1 VRVEHALIGRHGFPG
16 GGKLIGGRIGRIL
29 GGGGLPN
36 LRRQAISSM
45 RALVEVRFEPAMK

>member
-1 VRVEHALIGRHGFPG
+1 VRVEHALISRHGFPG